1 MKSIF
6 SINQPKTWFIDLDG
20 TLVVHNGYKNGGD
33 VLLDGVKE
41 FFENLPK
48 EDFVIITTSRDVN
61 FKIQTVNFLK
71 KNNIR
76 FNDIIPTSAD
86 TTTLT
91 TTLNTAPVIS
101 EIIPAWR
108 TTVDSATVTSM
119 ADLIFE
125 NKPFG
130 LRYDTETRTWKIVFE
145 SNLNTV
151 SQFSLG
157 RQGDST

>member
-61 FKIQTVNFLK
+61 FKIQTVDFLK

-76 FNDIIPTSAD
+76 FNDII
-86 TTTLT
+86 
-91 TTLNTAPVIS
+91 
-101 EIIPAWR
+101 
-108 TTVDSATVTSM
+108 
-119 ADLIFE
+119 
-125 NKPFG
+125 FG
-130 LRYDTETRTWKIVFE
+130 LPTGERVLINDKKPDGTIT
-145 SNLNTV
+145 S
-151 SQFSLG
+151 FSLNINRNG
-157 RQGDST
+157 GLSIKCLQL